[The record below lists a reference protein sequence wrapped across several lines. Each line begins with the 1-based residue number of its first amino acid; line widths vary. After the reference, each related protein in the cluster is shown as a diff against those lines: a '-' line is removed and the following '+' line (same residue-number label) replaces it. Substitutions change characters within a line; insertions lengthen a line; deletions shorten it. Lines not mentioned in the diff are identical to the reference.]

1 MFDAFDYE
9 LEEMSAALET
19 AEEMGPETDNPET
32 EECEIEKECADF
44 REISTEFLREEQKC
58 ETEAEKNSNDF
69 EKEFFQGIH
78 RISTLSNE
86 ETEALLSR
94 VSLGGAVAEEAKAEL
109 EQHNLPF
116 IDFIYCKYFKNCSLE
131 RADAFQE
138 GFIALRR
145 AIGMYNIQKGVK
157 FSTYA
162 AASISRAIKRA
173 EYEQKNC
180 IRLPESRQSNKYK
193 VLKEETDLTMK
204 LGHYPTAAEI
214 ASELGMTA
222 EEVERTKLQATAE
235 LTFDAEIESEDSI
248 ITYGQLFADPEVNIE
263 EEFIENELRN
273 TLLNAMASLSEIE
286 QMVTNLHFGLY
297 DGCAMSYSE
306 IATRLTEM
314 GYPISVSR
322 VNQIGREAL
331 SKLANNRKWG
341 KKLRGFLTA

>member
-138 GFIALRR
+138 GFFALRR

-173 EYEQKNC
+173 EY
-180 IRLPESRQSNKYK
+180 L
-193 VLKEETDLTMK
+193 
-204 LGHYPTAAEI
+204 
-214 ASELGMTA
+214 
-222 EEVERTKLQATAE
+222 
-235 LTFDAEIESEDSI
+235 
-248 ITYGQLFADPEVNIE
+248 
-263 EEFIENELRN
+263 
-273 TLLNAMASLSEIE
+273 
-286 QMVTNLHFGLY
+286 
-297 DGCAMSYSE
+297 
-306 IATRLTEM
+306 
-314 GYPISVSR
+314 
-322 VNQIGREAL
+322 
-331 SKLANNRKWG
+331 
-341 KKLRGFLTA
+341 